1 MFNDEINPFIET
13 YLKTLDKSKISK
25 IIRYATIGG
34 KCIRG
39 FIVKH
44 IIEEIGCCN
53 TRDIWAPITA
63 IELIHAASLIIDDL
77 PCMDNDFERR
87 GKPSAFIQFGKQEAI
102 LSALFIISESMRIV
116 FNMLEQYKTA
126 SSKTGILIREWCD
139 LLGKNLIV
147 GQFMDL
153 KGDIGELF
161 NIKQSYH
168 RNDNLIKFK
177 TGSLFAFAFLLGA
190 LFTESD
196 NTDDF
201 KEMGIHLGY
210 MYQIMDDYKDKET
223 DEKSANYILSLGEK
237 KAVKKYLDAKLGLV
251 LLLQKNNLYT
261 EKFKKLIQAI
271 DSKFSPLS
279 NGSNQLLAHT

>member
-25 IIRYATIGG
+25 IIRYSTIGG

-63 IELIHAASLIIDDL
+63 VELIHAASLIIDDL

-87 GKPSAFIQFGKQEAI
+87 GKPSSFIQFGKQEAI

-177 TGSLFAFAFLLGA
+177 TGSLFSFAFLLGA
-190 LFTESD
+190 LFTKRD

-251 LLLQKNNLYT
+251 LLLQKNELYT
-261 EKFKKLIQAI
+261 EKFQKLIQAI
-271 DSKFSPLS
+271 DSKFSPLN
-279 NGSNQLLAHT
+279 NGRNQLLAHT